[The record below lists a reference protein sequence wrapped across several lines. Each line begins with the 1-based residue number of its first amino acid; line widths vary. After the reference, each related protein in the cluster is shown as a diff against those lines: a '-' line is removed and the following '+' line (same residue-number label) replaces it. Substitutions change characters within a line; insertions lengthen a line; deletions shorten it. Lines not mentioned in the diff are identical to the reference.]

1 MEVSPYSYCRWCGC
15 SRGLGVICYSRW
27 IPIEDHK
34 NISRIDVTWT
44 GSLLFWFSLL
54 FKLDEMAILSKVY
67 VLDNFK
73 SQNSLKLSF
82 TNIRGF
88 PSSFV
93 GCESVLESNFPD
105 IFALCETNVEDSI
118 NSINFSLR
126 GYFPLTQTDY
136 YSYTW
141 SCSLCIKG
149 NWFCTWLISKKLR
162 VFLHSYLAAVLLPFL
177 ILITVFF
184 VSMVFDAI
192 SSNIDEVLSINPSA
206 NIFVF
211 RDYRIH
217 HKYWLTF

>member
-1 MEVSPYSYCRWCGC
+1 MNWQP
-15 SRGLGVICYSRW
+15 
-27 IPIEDHK
+27 
-34 NISRIDVTWT
+34 T
-44 GSLLFWFSLL
+44 FWFSLL

-73 SQNSLKLSF
+73 LQNSLKLSF

-88 PSSFV
+88 PSNFV
-93 GCESVLESNFPD
+93 GCESFLESNFPD

-141 SCSLCIKG
+141 FCSLCIKG

-162 VFLHSYLAAVLLPFL
+162 VFLHSYLAGVLLPFL
-177 ILITVFF
+177 VLITVFLCPWF
-184 VSMVFDAI
+184 LMLFHLTLMKSSQSIHLLIYLSLETLESII
-192 SSNIDEVLSINPSA
+192 S
-206 NIFVF
+206 
-211 RDYRIH
+211 
-217 HKYWLTF
+217 TG